1 MNPAEN
7 LTPAEIDGIVWA
19 LALAGAGWLFLR
31 VGPTLSED
39 SMKTLGVVFL
49 LFAGVAVLMG
59 SN

>member
-1 MNPAEN
+1 MN
-7 LTPAEIDGIVWA
+7 LTPSEIDGIVWA

-39 SMKTLGVVFL
+39 SMKTLGVFFL
-49 LFAGVAVLMG
+49 IFAGAAVLLG

>member
-1 MNPAEN
+1 MN
-7 LTPAEIDGIVWA
+7 LTPSEIDVIAWA

-39 SMKTLGVVFL
+39 SMKTLGVFFL
-49 LFAGVAVLMG
+49 IFAGAAVLLG